1 MSGYG
6 WRRDLLAAGVR
17 VRADSSVRRNV
28 KSAAISAGELK
39 RQIPDLAI
47 IARNLYGIDFSK
59 DTARCPF
66 PESHSH
72 GDRDPS
78 LRYDRK
84 KNRLFC
90 ASQNC
95 LGEKGVD
102 AIGLVQRMDGCSF
115 PDAVQKLADRYSIR
129 NSRKKQDSTRPDGTT
144 RSDATE
150 KYSLKSEAAEAESV
164 RLGLSRRGFR
174 AVAEF
179 DYGVGLRKVRFEHE
193 SERQADKDRAVK
205 TCRWEHLVGGV
216 WYSGDGGVPKPL
228 YLNGVLRERDQAGLA
243 VGFEGEA
250 KADLAGDLGFAAF
263 SFKDLT
269 SEQALA
275 LVDCDV
281 VVWPDND
288 ASGAE
293 QAERAA
299 QIIHES
305 RQARSIKVM
314 TPTAEFPPA
323 GDIIDAVND
332 LGWDRVRV
340 EEFIATAMPYTPESS
355 SDSAPAGNEKLCAT
369 ENFKVS
375 DEGVLFLKECAD
387 GTREPMMLAARVDVV
402 AETRDADGR
411 NWGRLLR
418 WRDNEGRQHQW
429 AMPMELLASDAG
441 ALRARLLGEGLP
453 FIATNLRMRERFT
466 EYLQRASVYRRV
478 LCVPRIGWHG
488 DVYVLPDAAFGSS
501 EDEEILYQPPS
512 DSVHQWKVRGT
523 ADQWREHVGRRCGGN
538 SRLVLAVSCGFAG
551 PLLALAGAES
561 GGIHFRGATSIG
573 KTTALIVGG
582 SVCGGGGEAGFVQ
595 PWRATINGLE
605 AVAEAHNDAT
615 LFLDELAQVEA
626 SEAADT
632 AYLLANG
639 QGKTR
644 MTKAISIR
652 KKLTWR
658 LLFVSAGEVTLAE
671 HAASAGK
678 RTKGGAEVRMLNI
691 EADAGWGLGMF
702 EELHGASSP
711 DIFVAQLREAAQ
723 QHYGTPLRSYIEN
736 LVRDRT
742 AADQMIR
749 TATES
754 MTGVIPADAAGEV
767 RRAARRFALIG
778 AAGELAS
785 MWGLTGWREGEAI
798 EAAKRCFEEWL
809 QGRGT
814 VGNSDVEMGIRQVR
828 VFLATQG
835 ASRFQA
841 MGKASRGG
849 RVDNEHETKIIR
861 DRAGF
866 RRRNR
871 DTGEPEY
878 LIFKDTF
885 RTEVCAGRDYQAVV
899 KELNRRELLLREPPN
914 LMMKPHLPEL
924 GKTWVYGIRAGILEE
939 SNADHL

>member
-1 MSGYG
+1 M
-6 WRRDLLAAGVR
+6 
-17 VRADSSVRRNV
+17 
-28 KSAAISAGELK
+28 KSAAISAAELK
-39 RQIPDLAI
+39 RQIPSVAI
-47 IARNLYGIDFSK
+47 IARDLYGIDFRNG
-59 DTARCPF
+59 TAPCPF
-66 PESHSH
+66 PQNHSN

-78 LRYDRK
+78 LRFDRR

-95 LGEKGVD
+95 LGQKGAD
-102 AIGLVQRMDGCSF
+102 AIGLVQVMDRCPF
-115 PDAVQKLADRYSIR
+115 PEAIRKLMNHYGIRGGGSGQDLPQPHAASQPEAQVDNIYDAQPI
-129 NSRKKQDSTRPDGTT
+129 P
-144 RSDATE
+144 
-150 KYSLKSEAAEAESV
+150 AESV
-164 RLGLSRRGFR
+164 RLDLSRRGFR

-193 SERQADKDRAVK
+193 SERQADKDRATK

-228 YLNGVLRERDQAGLA
+228 YVNGVLRERDQVGLA

-275 LVDCDV
+275 LVDCEIV
-281 VVWPDND
+281 LWPDND
-288 ASGAE
+288 ASGAK

-299 QIIHES
+299 QTIHES
-305 RQARSIKVM
+305 RQVRTIKVV
-314 TPTAEFPPA
+314 TPLADFPAA
-323 GDIIDAVND
+323 GDIIDVVND
-332 LGWDRVRV
+332 LGWDRARI

-355 SDSAPAGNEKLCAT
+355 SKSAPAGNEKLCVT

-387 GTREPMMLAARVDVV
+387 GTREPIVLAARVDVV
-402 AETRDADGR
+402 AETRDADGC

-429 AMPMELLASDAG
+429 TMPMELLACDAG
-441 ALRARLLGEGLP
+441 AVRARLLGEGLP
-453 FIATNLRMRERFT
+453 SIATNPRMRERFT
-466 EYLQRASVYRRV
+466 EYLQRAQTDRRV
-478 LCVPRIGWHG
+478 WCVPRIGWHG
-488 DVYVLPDAAFGSS
+488 DVYVLPDAAFGSK
-501 EDEEILYQPPS
+501 EGEEILYQSPN

-523 ADQWREHVGRRCGGN
+523 ADQWREQVGRLCGGN

-551 PLLALAGAES
+551 PLLALAGDES
-561 GGIHFRGATSIG
+561 GGIHFRGATSTG

-582 SVCGGGGEAGFVQ
+582 SVCGGGGQAGFVQ

-626 SEAADT
+626 GEAANT

-691 EADAGWGLGMF
+691 EADAGRGLGMF

-736 LVRDRT
+736 LVRDRS

-749 TATES
+749 TATGS
-754 MTGVIPADAAGEV
+754 MAGVTPVEAAGEV

-785 MWGLTGWREGEAI
+785 MWGLTGWRDGEAI
-798 EAAKRCFEEWL
+798 ESAKRCFGEWL

-814 VGNSDVEMGIRQVR
+814 AGDSDVEMGIRQVR
-828 VFLATQG
+828 AFLATQG
-835 ASRFQA
+835 ASRFQT
-841 MGKASRGG
+841 MGRSSRGDRG
-849 RVDNEHETKIIR
+849 DNEDETRIIR

-871 DTGEPEY
+871 DTGETEY

-885 RTEVCAGRDYQAVV
+885 RTEVCAGRDYQAVT
-899 KELNRRELLLREPPN
+899 RELDRKEFLLRDPPS
-914 LMMKPHLPEL
+914 LMTKPHLPEM